1 MAQNAQAPAGA
12 QKLIQPINKMVV
24 GLAYKNSFYPKVFHG
39 FTHFGADYWGEYTV
53 WASGNGVVL
62 KTGYDSTFG
71 NTVIVRYDNVFIHN
85 TGKVQSLIAR
95 YYHLSSIRC
104 SEGEKIDKDSVLG
117 FTGNTGKYSN
127 GVHLHLEFSTAV
139 NDPYGVPGIYNT
151 NMLHWA
157 TDTTIDPAHV
167 LYTKNS
173 APDNQTLRSAS
184 AYYKQGG
191 KKEDWT
197 FPIY

>member
-1 MAQNAQAPAGA
+1 MAQKAQAPAGA

-71 NTVIVRYDNVFIHN
+71 NTVVVRYDNVFIHN